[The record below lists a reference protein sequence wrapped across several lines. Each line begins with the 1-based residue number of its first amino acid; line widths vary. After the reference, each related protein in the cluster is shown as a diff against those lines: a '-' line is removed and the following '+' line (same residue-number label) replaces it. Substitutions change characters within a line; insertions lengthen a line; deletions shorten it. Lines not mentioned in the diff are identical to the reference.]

1 MRISVVLCTYSMD
14 RYAEFCAAADSVL
27 SQTYADV
34 ELVVVVD
41 GTTEVYETALDDYG
55 SHEDAVIHC
64 NDRNRGLSHSR
75 NKGAEIAT
83 GDVVGFMDDDA
94 ILDEQWADEIAATYD
109 RHDAV
114 AVGGQMIPKWESDK
128 PDYLPPEFYFL
139 IGVTYRGFRED
150 EGPVRNTFSSN
161 LSFRREIFLEL
172 GGFQTDMGKR
182 GENNLQGGE
191 TELCVRL
198 HQETGE
204 RVIYNPD
211 AVASHRIYDYRTDR
225 TWLLERSFWQGYS
238 KQYMEQLAEGSTDTE
253 YEFVADIV
261 TKFIPE
267 RVRSLITRPSVDR
280 LDEFA
285 MLLLLTGAAGGGYGY
300 ALIKDTLE

>member
-1 MRISVVLCTYSMD
+1 
-14 RYAEFCAAADSVL
+14 
-27 SQTYADV
+27 
-34 ELVVVVD
+34 
-41 GTTEVYETALDDYG
+41 
-55 SHEDAVIHC
+55 
-64 NDRNRGLSHSR
+64 
-75 NKGAEIAT
+75 
-83 GDVVGFMDDDA
+83 
-94 ILDEQWADEIAATYD
+94 
-109 RHDAV
+109 
-114 AVGGQMIPKWESDK
+114 
-128 PDYLPPEFYFL
+128 
-139 IGVTYRGFRED
+139 
-150 EGPVRNTFSSN
+150 
-161 LSFRREIFLEL
+161 
-172 GGFQTDMGKR
+172 MGKR